1 MAVQYS
7 IWINPHRLQLRYV
20 RYTVPSVGGSVDIL
34 MGPCTD
40 SLVPA
45 LRLQT
50 AVESPRLL

>member
-7 IWINPHRLQLRYV
+7 IWSNPHRLQLRYV